1 MKSTIFCLL
10 ASALFLTSLHSCSLF
25 ENNVSTPDSEKL
37 IPAFHQMYYASKES
51 PLLADQLALYVDY
64 STCIAEGQHSR
75 FFRALIPSWKATATS
90 YYGIEGK
97 NIVEHDADSTYTL
110 LSTIHEVNY
119 ADLKTAAERIAKGNT
134 EAVLLTDGEYYEPS
148 IAKGNVNNPY
158 LTTAFK
164 TWLKKGHDIYILSEP
179 YVEVNHG
186 QEFQKKRFYFLFTDR
201 RLTDN
206 IYSRV
211 MQTVRL
217 ADYPGAEGFHLSACD
232 PQLFSKNGQGFTVD
246 AGLSAKVTNTPY
258 RYEVQNWEVDW
269 SSVIEPLFVS
279 GVDSM
284 GNAAAEGN
292 AFATELFLDCNSIGG
307 YRIDGVQTKVL
318 NINQEYADFV
328 AMKEAKQKVTPEIT
342 PTECENFIKVDD
354 KAFGKNKEIKL
365 CFETQMYNPDGVL
378 TGEPFNYF
386 MVQIFVNRLETVFAE
401 QKSLFDFQSID
412 LPGQDNVS
420 VSASIEQCLVDPEIK
435 EMIMQ
440 RPIYTVFV
448 KANQK

>member
-1 MKSTIFCLL
+1 MKKVFSSLLL
-10 ASALFLTSLHSCSLF
+10 AALSLATLQSCNDS
-25 ENNVSTPDSEKL
+25 VQTPDSESSIADFQQNYFAPKDEVL
-37 IPAFHQMYYASKES
+37 SSK
-51 PLLADQLALYVDY
+51 QLALYVDY
-64 STCIAEGQHSR
+64 STCIAEGQHSS

-97 NIVEHDADSTYTL
+97 KIIEHDADSTYTL

-119 ADLKTAAERIAKGNT
+119 ADLKTAAERIAQGNT

-179 YVEVNHG
+179 YVEVNNG

-201 RLTDN
+201 RLPDN
-206 IYSRV
+206 IYRRV

-217 ADYPGAEGFHLSACD
+217 ADYPGTAEFHLSACD
-232 PQLFSKNGQGFTVD
+232 PQLSSQNSQGFTVD

-269 SSVIEPLFVS
+269 KTVIEPLFVS

-284 GNAAAEGN
+284 GNPSAEGKS
-292 AFATELFLDCNSIGG
+292 FATGLFLDCNSIGG
-307 YRIDGVQTKVL
+307 YRIDGVQAKVL

-354 KAFGKNKEIKL
+354 KAFGKNNEIKL
-365 CFETQMYNPDGVL
+365 CFETQMYNPDGAL